1 MGLMKATNLK
11 SPIVIG
17 ASLGG
22 IIGLLI
28 GGIAI
33 PAIGFAIAPAW
44 KVSKRIWSERG

>member
-1 MGLMKATNLK
+1 VVQWSVETFL
-11 SPIVIG
+11 S
-17 ASLGG
+17 G
-22 IIGLLI
+22 IIGLLV